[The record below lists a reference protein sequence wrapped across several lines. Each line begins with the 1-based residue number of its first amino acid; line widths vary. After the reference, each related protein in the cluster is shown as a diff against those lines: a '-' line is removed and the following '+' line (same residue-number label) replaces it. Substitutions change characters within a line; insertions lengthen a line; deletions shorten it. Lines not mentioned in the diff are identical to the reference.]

1 MLTTFC
7 CSCHMSI
14 PGTQYS
20 LVKKTMYSADT
31 DLARARRVSGAGRGR
46 YYLHYI
52 YSVSTVSTEMMY

>member
-1 MLTTFC
+1 
-7 CSCHMSI
+7 MSI

-46 YYLHYI
+46 YI
-52 YSVSTVSTEMMY
+52 YTVSTVSTEMMY

>member
-1 MLTTFC
+1 
-7 CSCHMSI
+7 MSI

-31 DLARARRVSGAGRGR
+31 DLARARRVSEAGRGR
-46 YYLHYI
+46 YYLHCI